1 MYSAPTRAPGERVG
15 KRVLTP
21 FCFPDSI
28 LQTAAAAAVLHFG
41 GYSMSHVMNT
51 YARQPVAF
59 ARGQGVWLWDE
70 AGKKYLDALAGIAVN
85 TLGHNHPRLVRAL
98 SEQIARVIHTS
109 NLFRIPVQEAAAD
122 RVAAITGLDEVFFCN
137 SGLEANECALKVA
150 RKYGHDRGVAEPAII
165 VMEKAFHGRSLAT
178 LSATGS
184 RKVQAGFEPLVQ
196 GFVRVPLND
205 LEAVRQ
211 VAAHNRNVVAV
222 FIEPI
227 QGEGGINVARLE
239 YLRGLKEICD
249 RHEWLFMS
257 DEVQCGLGRT
267 GKWFVYQH
275 AGFLPDVVP
284 LAKGLGSGVPV
295 GACVTGGRAKG
306 VFKPGNHGSTFGG
319 NPLAMTAV
327 VTTIDTM
334 RDENLLASALKV
346 GDAIREGLAAGLAGA
361 AGVTEVRGR
370 GLMLGVELNRPC
382 GEIVARALDAG
393 LVLNVTAD
401 NVVRLLPALIMSES
415 EGREVVERLVPLIR
429 EFLAQPAKAA

>member
-1 MYSAPTRAPGERVG
+1 
-15 KRVLTP
+15 
-21 FCFPDSI
+21 
-28 LQTAAAAAVLHFG
+28 
-41 GYSMSHVMNT
+41 MSHVMNT

-59 ARGQGVWLWDE
+59 VRGEGVWLWDE

-85 TLGHNHPRLVRAL
+85 TLGYNHPKLTKAL
-98 SEQIARVIHTS
+98 SERLASGVLHTS
-109 NLFRIPVQEAAAD
+109 NLWRMPTQEAAAD
-122 RVAAITGLDEVFFCN
+122 RVAEITGLDEVFFCN
-137 SGLEANECALKVA
+137 SGLEANEAAIKVA
-150 RKYGHDRGVAEPAII
+150 RKYGHERGIAEPAII

-184 RKVQAGFEPLVQ
+184 RKVQAGFEPLVS

-205 LEAVRQ
+205 LDAVRQ
-211 VAAHNRNVVAV
+211 VAEHNKNVVAV
-222 FIEPI
+222 FVEPI
-227 QGEGGINVARLE
+227 QGEGGINVSRLE

-249 RHEWLFMS
+249 RNQWLFMS

-295 GACVTGGRAKG
+295 GACVVGGRAKG

-327 VTTIDTM
+327 VATIDTIK
-334 RDENLLASALKV
+334 EEGLLANAARV
-346 GDAIREGLAAGLAGA
+346 GEVIRGGFPKRDGI
-361 AGVTEVRGR
+361 VEVRGM
-370 GLMLGVELNRPC
+370 GLMIGVELARPC
-382 GEIVARALDAG
+382 GELVRQALEGG

-401 NVVRLLPALIMSES
+401 NVIRMLPPLVMNEAEA
-415 EGREVVERLVPLIR
+415 REVLARLRPLL
-429 EFLAQPAKAA
+429 EAFLEKRAAA